1 MLDKSPAGQDGRS
14 RFNGFYTEL
23 HKKYPS
29 AFTLAGDLGKDKLAA
44 LKKLPSLGP
53 RPILKPEAFPDNLA
67 HNPALLGRRASHAFL
82 LKVENERSE
91 QRSSAEK
98 RPSSSRPRIVKRNR
112 VMVPAAREQAL
123 NPGKQLSL
131 PSLSNRIEQNRA
143 ALRNHLNNWV
153 PHRALSSG
161 GGPAL
166 QSQSSP
172 GGGGI
177 EHAQTA
183 PSGWNSFSE
192 RSEDVGSGS
201 EVKPPTL
208 SPHPRVLSSAL
219 AELLLPNKPKLELH
233 TQTAKSRL
241 SVSDS
246 DGDSGIS
253 LGFPAFRPKDPF
265 TLNPPPC
272 LSPRSG
278 RLANQREPR
287 SGPLKA
293 DHTIA
298 ILSRNSTLSPSPF
311 RGPTPSTGSSAF
323 RGSTPSRVCF
333 QDESPVQVESRYQE
347 RLLLSRGAGGKGWAA
362 PAGNSSTSLEKPP
375 TGATTVPE
383 SVEPRWE
390 RDPKS
395 LVAREEASA
404 GAEEGGGPGDSSS
417 NREGGQQGLQDQSRS
432 VMGREAAD
440 GSSTKENGCPGE
452 KAADPERVSLKV
464 ASSTDRGVEQAGVS
478 RRLPQ
483 PGIPS
488 PGPAGDGSPLRG
500 GGREAPG
507 FGETLNHPSLQ
518 RTGRLSGC
526 RSLDCH
532 QQGVIT
538 CQCCIQPSPEKPQR
552 SKNSTARE
560 APDLLQLYARMK
572 RTLKTR
578 VKRMQGPKNNNEEAP
593 PFDYIDHTQR
603 GGAVESRSNQRS
615 AQSKKEQLYA
625 VTEGAPPAVQPSS
638 SCFHGV
644 VLLQQG
650 EGAAGRAESQPAK
663 GLLRANAD
671 SGRLIVLSLHSWR

>member
-1 MLDKSPAGQDGRS
+1 MMLDKSPAGQDGRS

-23 HKKYPS
+23 RKKYPS
-29 AFTLAGDLGKDKLAA
+29 AFTLAGDLGNDKLAA
-44 LKKLPSLGP
+44 PKKLPSLGP

-98 RPSSSRPRIVKRNR
+98 RPSSGRPRIVKGNR
-112 VMVPAAREQAL
+112 VVVPAAREQAL

-153 PHRALSSG
+153 PPRALSSG

-166 QSQSSP
+166 QSQSCP

-208 SPHPRVLSSAL
+208 SPRPRVLSSAL
-219 AELLLPNKPKLELH
+219 AELLLPNKPKLELR
-233 TQTAKSRL
+233 TRAAKSRL
-241 SVSDS
+241 SMSDS

-265 TLNPPPC
+265 TLNPPTC

-298 ILSRNSTLSPSPF
+298 ILSRNSTLLEPEQRRLSLPPPALPSLLQKRGPSPCRGPAPF

-323 RGSTPSRVCF
+323 RDSTPSRVRF
-333 QDESPVQVESRYQE
+333 QDESPVEVESRYQE

-395 LVAREEASA
+395 LVAREEAGA
-404 GAEEGGGPGDSSS
+404 GAEE
-417 NREGGQQGLQDQSRS
+417 
-432 VMGREAAD
+432 
-440 GSSTKENGCPGE
+440 
-452 KAADPERVSLKV
+452 
-464 ASSTDRGVEQAGVS
+464 QAEVS

-507 FGETLNHPSLQ
+507 LGGTLNHPSLQ

-538 CQCCIQPSPEKPQR
+538 CQCCTQPSPEKPQR

-560 APDLLQLYARMK
+560 APDLLRLYARVK

-578 VKRMQGPKNNNEEAP
+578 VKRMQGPKNSNEEAP
-593 PFDYIDHTQR
+593 PFDNIDHTQR
-603 GGAVESRSNQRS
+603 GGAVESSSNQRS
-615 AQSKKEQLYA
+615 AQSKKERLYA
-625 VTEGAPPAVQPSS
+625 VTEGAPPAVQ
-638 SCFHGV
+638 
-644 VLLQQG
+644 
-650 EGAAGRAESQPAK
+650 
-663 GLLRANAD
+663 
-671 SGRLIVLSLHSWR
+671 

>member
-1 MLDKSPAGQDGRS
+1 MLDKSPAGQDEGS
-14 RFNGFYTEL
+14 RFNGFYAEL
-23 HKKYPS
+23 RKKYPS

-67 HNPALLGRRASHAFL
+67 HNPALLGRQASHAFL

-98 RPSSSRPRIVKRNR
+98 RPSSGRPRIVKGNR
-112 VMVPAAREQAL
+112 VVVPAAREQAL
-123 NPGKQLSL
+123 NPGKQLRL
-131 PSLSNRIEQNRA
+131 PSVSNRIKQNRA

-219 AELLLPNKPKLELH
+219 AELLLPNKPKLELR
-233 TQTAKSRL
+233 TRTAKSRL

-265 TLNPPPC
+265 TLNPLPC

-298 ILSRNSTLSPSPF
+298 ILSRNSTL
-311 RGPTPSTGSSAF
+311 
-323 RGSTPSRVCF
+323 
-333 QDESPVQVESRYQE
+333 
-347 RLLLSRGAGGKGWAA
+347 
-362 PAGNSSTSLEKPP
+362 
-375 TGATTVPE
+375 
-383 SVEPRWE
+383 
-390 RDPKS
+390 
-395 LVAREEASA
+395 
-404 GAEEGGGPGDSSS
+404 
-417 NREGGQQGLQDQSRS
+417 
-432 VMGREAAD
+432 
-440 GSSTKENGCPGE
+440 
-452 KAADPERVSLKV
+452 
-464 ASSTDRGVEQAGVS
+464 
-478 RRLPQ
+478 
-483 PGIPS
+483 
-488 PGPAGDGSPLRG
+488 
-500 GGREAPG
+500 
-507 FGETLNHPSLQ
+507 
-518 RTGRLSGC
+518 
-526 RSLDCH
+526 
-532 QQGVIT
+532 
-538 CQCCIQPSPEKPQR
+538 
-552 SKNSTARE
+552 
-560 APDLLQLYARMK
+560 MK

-578 VKRMQGPKNNNEEAP
+578 VKRMQGPKNNN
-593 PFDYIDHTQR
+593 DYIDHTQR
-603 GGAVESRSNQRS
+603 GGAVESSSNQRS

-625 VTEGAPPAVQPSS
+625 VTEGAPPAVQEPLTETEMGDAALIYPRMGPHFLDPYSLCFLAPLPGNPRTAAACLSARVCLSGRAELESQFAECQGKGRGAGWIPRGSPPSS
-638 SCFHGV
+638 SRFRVSCCTQPFTV
-644 VLLQQG
+644 RTASDTPSFISYWNSVQG
-650 EGAAGRAESQPAK
+650 
-663 GLLRANAD
+663 
-671 SGRLIVLSLHSWR
+671 HSHN